1 VTIGDSV
8 TSILWGA
15 FAGCSSL
22 TGVTIPDSVTSIGH
36 LSFAG
41 CRSLASMTFP
51 ESLTYI
57 SWGAFEGC
65 SSLTSLTIPD
75 SVTGIEGETFQG
87 CSSLTSVTIPD
98 SVTSIGS
105 FAFNGCS
112 SLTGMTIPDSV
123 TRIGNNAF
131 AGCSSLTSVTI
142 GNSVTRIGEYAFY
155 GCSSLMGVT
164 IPDSVTDIG
173 LWAFRRCSSLIS
185 VTIPDNVATIGEYA
199 FSGCTSL
206 TSVTIPDSVIS
217 IYNGAFEGCTSLKR
231 ITFGDDAHKFG
242 GDAPKLY
249 GAKVFS
255 KVSDNAKVFINP
267 DAIGFGETYGG
278 LPVVYKTVLPTDHLT
293 YKVSGNTVTITD
305 CKETISGA
313 LAIPLTY
320 DGKPVTSIG
329 NMAFK
334 NCSSLTSV
342 TIPDS
347 VTRIGNN
354 AFLGCSSLK
363 SITFEGNAPSSL
375 GADVFKYLPIGATIT
390 VPVGAT
396 GFGETFGGLPVIIEG
411 ELEINTFS
419 KSASPFSL
427 NFESKSGS
435 TYIIEASHD
444 LKKWGGVGVVQGAGS
459 SVEFTDW
466 REALFQKQYYRV
478 KLVE

>member
-1 VTIGDSV
+1 
-8 TSILWGA
+8 
-15 FAGCSSL
+15 
-22 TGVTIPDSVTSIGH
+22 
-36 LSFAG
+36 
-41 CRSLASMTFP
+41 
-51 ESLTYI
+51 
-57 SWGAFEGC
+57 
-65 SSLTSLTIPD
+65 
-75 SVTGIEGETFQG
+75 
-87 CSSLTSVTIPD
+87 
-98 SVTSIGS
+98 
-105 FAFNGCS
+105 
-112 SLTGMTIPDSV
+112 
-123 TRIGNNAF
+123 
-131 AGCSSLTSVTI
+131 
-142 GNSVTRIGEYAFY
+142 
-155 GCSSLMGVT
+155 
-164 IPDSVTDIG
+164 
-173 LWAFRRCSSLIS
+173 
-185 VTIPDNVATIGEYA
+185 
-199 FSGCTSL
+199 
-206 TSVTIPDSVIS
+206 
-217 IYNGAFEGCTSLKR
+217 
-231 ITFGDDAHKFG
+231 
-242 GDAPKLY
+242 
-249 GAKVFS
+249 VFS

-278 LPVVYKTVLPTDHLT
+278 LPVVYKTVLPTDYLT
-293 YKVSGNTVTITD
+293 YKVSGNTVTIRD

-313 LAIPLTY
+313 LSIPLTY

-334 NCSSLTSV
+334 NCSSLTSVIIGNNVTSIGRWAFEGCHNLTNV